1 MDAGP
6 RERRNGI
13 MGVLTL
19 TDRYEFT
26 MANALIESGKAED
39 HAVFEVFA
47 RSLPEGR
54 RYGVVAGIGRLH
66 ELLLDAP
73 LLSEED
79 VRLMHEDG
87 ILGDKAVDYFT
98 DWTPAVVI
106 RSYAEGDVYFPN
118 SPIVQVEGA
127 LVDAMIME
135 TLLLSVLNYDSAVAA
150 AASRMVQA
158 AGGHTGTGRPIIEMG
173 SRRTNEQAA
182 VSAARAAYIAG
193 FASTSNVAAGHK
205 WGVPTVGTAAHA
217 FTLAHE
223 SEEEA
228 FAAQVKAL
236 GVGTTLLVDTY
247 DIEQGIRTAVAVA
260 GPDLGGIRIDS
271 GHLYTEAKKARALLD
286 ELGAVNTR
294 VIVTSDMDEYS
305 ILDLED
311 APVDGFGAGTRVV
324 TGSGHPAAGFVYK
337 LVAIE
342 RDGVLVPVE
351 KRSSGKV
358 SMGGCKIPF
367 RTWTWDPVITGEFFV
382 TEGHRV
388 PDGAQLL
395 YDPDFTFEW
404 EGDAKR
410 LTYAARLHHH
420 HVMASLPSEARSI
433 YPGKPTF
440 TVTEW
445 KER

>member
-1 MDAGP
+1 
-6 RERRNGI
+6 

-26 MANALIESGKAED
+26 MANALIEAGKAGD

-47 RSLPEGR
+47 RSLPQGR
-54 RYGVVAGIGRLH
+54 RYGVVVGIGRIH

-79 VRLMHEDG
+79 VALMHKEG
-87 ILGDKAVDYFT
+87 ILGDKAVEYFS
-98 DWTPAVVI
+98 DWTPDVVL

-118 SPIVQVEGA
+118 SPIMQVEGS
-127 LVDAMIME
+127 LVDAMVLE
-135 TLLLSVLNYDSAVAA
+135 TLLLSVLNYDSAVGA

-158 AGGHTGTGRPIIEMG
+158 AGGHTGKGRPIIEMG

-182 VSAARAAYIAG
+182 VAAARAAYIAG
-193 FASTSNVAAGHK
+193 FTSTSNIAAGHK

-217 FTLAHE
+217 FTLAYE
-223 SEEEA
+223 NEADA
-228 FAAQVKAL
+228 FAAQVNAH

-247 DIEQGIRTAVAVA
+247 NIEQGIRTAIKVA
-260 GPDLGGIRIDS
+260 GPGLGGIRIDS

-286 ELGAVNTR
+286 ELGAENTR
-294 VIVTSDMDEYS
+294 VVVTSDMDEYS

-351 KRSSGKV
+351 KRSTGKV
-358 SMGGCKIPF
+358 SMGGRKIPF
-367 RTWTWDPVITGEFFV
+367 RTWEGKTITGEYFV
-382 TEGHRV
+382 DSLGDLPV
-388 PDGAQLL
+388 GAQPL
-395 YDPDFTFEW
+395 YDGDFVFEW
-404 EGDAKR
+404 DGDAKTM
-410 LTYAARLHHH
+410 TYASRLYHHY
-420 HVMASLPSEARSI
+420 VMGTLPSEARSI
-433 YPGKPTF
+433 FDGKPTF
-440 TVTEW
+440 TVKHWQE
-445 KER
+445 